1 MFFFFYN
8 IPNPC
13 SEVGHSSGNGP
24 GPAIKSRLIT
34 SINDNKPLVGARLDS
49 EPVVFE
55 LRRGLEGLEPQYP
68 AGVSPLFGAIQR
80 LAAGPTAKVNKGRV
94 S

>member
-1 MFFFFYN
+1 MEMVLD
-8 IPNPC
+8 C
-13 SEVGHSSGNGP
+13 A
-24 GPAIKSRLIT
+24 PAIKSRLIT
-34 SINDNKPLVGARLDS
+34 SIIENKPLVGARLDS

-55 LRRGLEGLEPQYP
+55 LRRGLEWLEPQYL

-80 LAAGPTAKVNKGRV
+80 LVAGPAAKVNKGRV

>member
-1 MFFFFYN
+1 MSVHV
-8 IPNPC
+8 PNPC

-24 GPAIKSRLIT
+24 GLCSCNQIQAHIIE
-34 SINDNKPLVGARLDS
+34 NKPLVGARLDS

-55 LRRGLEGLEPQYP
+55 LRRGLEWLEPQYP

-80 LAAGPTAKVNKGRV
+80 LVAGPAAKVNKG
-94 S
+94 